1 MNTHPS
7 MVRATAVSAFLLA
20 AIAVSPATAQGLVAV
35 KGGRV
40 ETKDGV
46 IEDAVVLID
55 NGRIKQIGKQGDFE
69 VPWEA
74 TTVDAA
80 GKRVL
85 PTYVLAH
92 SQGGVRMANER
103 MENAGFVSI
112 ADALDPASPFYED
125 CLRAGVGTVH
135 AIPGN
140 ATLIGG
146 AGIVVRPFG
155 RTVPDMAVSTQ
166 SGLKLSL
173 LAQGGGRLLQIR
185 KLRRALDD
193 AREYL
198 ADFDRRKAE
207 FEKEQK
213 AGAIDKD
220 KKWTEEFDKTKKPVL
235 DLLQKKTRGW
245 LYVPGSA
252 EVPEAMRL
260 QSELDLVLVLGP
272 QVYRAIDALK
282 GCKNPVVIDEAIE
295 FFEIDPETKKETKIR
310 LAKMLADAGIPFALS
325 LGAAPP
331 ANYAWWQL
339 ASCVRQ
345 GVDAKTAM
353 AAMTEVPAKLL
364 GLSDQLGSI
373 EVGKLANLQIL
384 TGDPMQATSWVETV
398 LLEGQVVYERS
409 KDQRLKYLLETKAA
423 DANAS
428 GNGNGS
434 K

>member
-1 MNTHPS
+1 MNTHS
-7 MVRATAVSAFLLA
+7 IMVKANARAALLIA
-20 AIAVSPATAQGLVAV
+20 AIAVSPAAAQGLVAV
-35 KGGRV
+35 KNGRV
-40 ETKDGV
+40 HTKDAV

-55 NGRIKQIGKQGDFE
+55 NGRITKIGKQGEFE

-74 TTVDAA
+74 KTVDAT
-80 GKRVL
+80 GKIVL
-85 PTYVLAH
+85 PTFVLAH

-103 MENAGFVSI
+103 MENVAFLTI
-112 ADALDPASPFYED
+112 ADALDPASPFFED
-125 CLRAGVGTVH
+125 CLRSGVGTVH

-140 ATLIGG
+140 ATLLGG

-166 SGLKLSL
+166 TGLKLSL
-173 LAQGGGRLLQIR
+173 LPQGGGRLLQIR

-213 AGAIDKD
+213 AAAIDKD
-220 KKWTEEFDKTKKPVL
+220 KKWTEEFDKTKKPVI
-235 DLLQKKTRGW
+235 DLVQKKTRGW

-260 QSELDLVLVLGP
+260 QQELDLVLVLGP
-272 QVYRAIDALK
+272 QVHRAIEALK
-282 GCKNPVVIDEAIE
+282 GVKNPVVLEETIE
-295 FFEIDPETKKETKIR
+295 FFETDPETKKETKIR
-310 LAKMLADAGIPFALS
+310 LAKLLADAGIPFALS
-325 LGAAPP
+325 LGAAAPSS
-331 ANYAWWQL
+331 YAWWQL

-345 GVDAKTAM
+345 GVDKKIALSAL
-353 AAMTEVPAKLL
+353 TEVPAKLL
-364 GLSDQLGSI
+364 SLDDQIGTL
-373 EVGKLANLQIL
+373 EVGKLANLQVL

-398 LLEGQVVYERS
+398 VLEGQVVYERS
-409 KDQRLKYLLETKAA
+409 KDERLKYLLDAAAKPA
-423 DANAS
+423 DAS
-428 GNGNGS
+428 TSGS

>member
-1 MNTHPS
+1 MNTHPI
-7 MVRATAVSAFLLA
+7 MVKANALAALLIA
-20 AIAVSPATAQGLVAV
+20 AIAVSPAAAQGLVAV

-40 ETKDGV
+40 QTKDSV
-46 IEDAVVLID
+46 VEDAVVLID
-55 NGRIKQIGKQGDFE
+55 NGRIAKIGKQGEFE

-74 TTVDAA
+74 KTVDAT
-80 GKRVL
+80 GKLVL
-85 PTYVLAH
+85 PTWVLAH

-103 MENAGFVSI
+103 MENVAFVSI
-112 ADALDPASPFYED
+112 ADALDPASPFFED
-125 CLRAGVGTVH
+125 CLRSGVGTVH

-140 ATLIGG
+140 MTLLGG

-166 SGLKLSL
+166 TGLKLSL
-173 LAQGGGRLLQIR
+173 MPQGGGRLLQIR

-193 AREYL
+193 ARDYL

-235 DLLQKKTRGW
+235 DLVQKKMRGW

-260 QSELDLVLVLGP
+260 QQELDLVLVLGP
-272 QVYRAIDALK
+272 QVHRAVDALK
-282 GCKNPVVIDEAIE
+282 GVKNPVVLEETIE
-295 FFEIDPETKKETKIR
+295 FFETDPETKKETKIR
-310 LAKMLADAGIPFALS
+310 LAKLLADAGIPFALS
-325 LGAAPP
+325 LGSAAPSS
-331 ANYAWWQL
+331 YAWWQL

-345 GVDAKTAM
+345 GVDKKTAM

-364 GLSDQLGSI
+364 GLDDQIGTL
-373 EVGKLANLQIL
+373 EVGKLANLQVL
-384 TGDPMQATSWVETV
+384 TGDPMQATSWVDTV
-398 LLEGQVVYERS
+398 VLEGQVVYERS
-409 KDQRLKYLLETKAA
+409 KDERLKYLLDAANKTA
-423 DANAS
+423 DAAT
-428 GNGNGS
+428 NGS